1 MLYDQPDRQ
10 VRNPF
15 FMGILYPVFMTG
27 YRIREQKAISQNP
40 SGRFPAHDPSGTG
53 IHNISGMSVD

>member
-1 MLYDQPDRQ
+1 
-10 VRNPF
+10 
-15 FMGILYPVFMTG
+15 MGILYPVFMTG
-27 YRIREQKAISQNP
+27 YRIRVQKAISQNP